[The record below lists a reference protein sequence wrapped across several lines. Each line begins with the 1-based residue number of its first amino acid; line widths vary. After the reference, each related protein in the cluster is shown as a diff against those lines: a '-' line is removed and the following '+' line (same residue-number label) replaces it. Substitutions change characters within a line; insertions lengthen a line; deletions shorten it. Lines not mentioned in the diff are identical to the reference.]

1 LSWQLGILPRR
12 HVRFQASTIWIDPAH
27 LTLLFVELSTKKNS
41 AAIRSVATPTLNLYM
56 ANLQS
61 SQSSLLTGQAQCG
74 VGLSLQCHNSR
85 FYVAEVL
92 PICSGFFEH
101 SIQPGDEI
109 QKVGSLDVRGLTLDQ
124 LDRAFLGEAGTFVS
138 VLLQRH
144 SQLLETTLLRI
155 EQPRAASLKQILP
168 STNSPVSDD
177 AEKIAQAIRGFDTD
191 NAHLRTTLKSAQ
203 SQLSGAC
210 CVPLRNYTIC

>member
-1 LSWQLGILPRR
+1 MVPLSIPGLALRIAARGDA
-12 HVRFQASTIWIDPAH
+12 VRACHFRAPTAIQFPHLCPNVMANFQPPQS
-27 LTLLFVELSTKKNS
+27 
-41 AAIRSVATPTLNLYM
+41 PTL
-56 ANLQS
+56 
-61 SQSSLLTGQAQCG
+61 TGAATCG
-74 VGLSLQCHNSR
+74 VGLTLQCHNSR

-109 QKVGSLDVRGLTLDQ
+109 QKVGNLDVRGFTLDQ
-124 LDRAFLGEAGTFVS
+124 LDRALLGEAGTFVS

-155 EQPRAASLKQILP
+155 EQPRATSAMFLP
-168 STNSPVSDD
+168 SPLSPIRDGADKVV
-177 AEKIAQAIRGFDTD
+177 QAIRGFDAD
-191 NAHLRTTLKSAQ
+191 NAHLRTSLKTFE

-210 CVPLRNYTIC
+210 LLALNILRSSSSV

>member
-1 LSWQLGILPRR
+1 M
-12 HVRFQASTIWIDPAH
+12 AS
-27 LTLLFVELSTKKNS
+27 
-41 AAIRSVATPTLNLYM
+41 
-56 ANLQS
+56 LQS
-61 SQSSLLTGQAQCG
+61 PLSSSLTGQTLCG

-109 QKVGSLDVRGLTLDQ
+109 QKVGSLNVRGMSLEQ
-124 LDRAFLGEAGTFVS
+124 LDRALLGEAGTFVS

-155 EQPRAASLKQILP
+155 EQPHATSLKHMPIPL
-168 STNSPVSDD
+168 SPVHDD
-177 AEKIAQAIRGFDTD
+177 AEKIAQAIRGFDAD
-191 NAHLRTTLKSAQ
+191 NAHLRTTLKSIQ
-203 SQLSGAC
+203 SQLAGAC
-210 CVPLRNYTIC
+210 SFALTNCKYRALF

>member
-1 LSWQLGILPRR
+1 
-12 HVRFQASTIWIDPAH
+12 
-27 LTLLFVELSTKKNS
+27 
-41 AAIRSVATPTLNLYM
+41 M
-56 ANLQS
+56 ANDQS
-61 SQSSLLTGQAQCG
+61 ARTLSLAGRSRCG
-74 VGLSLQCHNSR
+74 VGLSLRCHNSR

-109 QKVGSLDVRGLTLDQ
+109 QKVGSLDVRGLTLEQ
-124 LDRAFLGEAGTFVS
+124 LEGELLGEASTFVS

-155 EQPRAASLKQILP
+155 EQPRATSLTHLP
-168 STNSPVSDD
+168 TPLSPALNETDKV
-177 AEKIAQAIRGFDTD
+177 AQAIRGFDTD
-191 NAHLRTTLKSAQ
+191 NAHLRTSLKSVQ

-210 CVPLRNYTIC
+210 CVDFSNVSVLSYSFHAITAAQSEIQALRHTLTDRCAALHLTDELN